1 MEYKIEYLI
10 GCSMSGELFFM
21 NYGYAKDHP
30 PAIPY
35 DSLLEAMRLHLVAQ
49 AEVKNRGE
57 RTVFAHRTVIDCFGT
72 HGITYKIAFE
82 DARELCRIKY
92 NTVMLD
98 DGKLVHEPT
107 RYGIGASCGINF

>member
-21 NYGYAKDHP
+21 NYGYARENP
-30 PAIPY
+30 PAVPY

-49 AEVKNRGE
+49 AE
-57 RTVFAHRTVIDCFGT
+57 HRTLSARRGNIDCNAS
-72 HGITYKIAFE
+72 GITYRLAFE
-82 DARELCRIKY
+82 DARELLRVNY

-98 DGKLVHEPT
+98 DGKLVHEPS
-107 RYGIGASCGINF
+107 RYGIGAGCGINF